1 MINLCA
7 TMQIAFNPKWIK
19 FMQINMATA
28 GKVEVKSD
36 ILWFLTLTYT
46 MVMILAN
53 WFDPRLITIFG
64 YPTDAGT
71 LIFPFT
77 FLLADLI
84 TEVYGYKHARRAI
97 WCGFLFN
104 LVFFLYGQ
112 IVVHMPSPDY
122 PTNNQMFDTLHT
134 TNLKVILASS
144 LSYLASEPLN
154 SFTMAKLKIKMNGR
168 HLWLRFLVSTIL
180 ASGADS
186 LIFGVMA
193 FYGTMTNANLIAL
206 VITMWLVKMGIEITG
221 IPASIMLTNTLKRV
235 EKLEIY
241 DKNTDFSLF
250 DLNTNYIEE
259 DNEYTRAANS

>member
-1 MINLCA
+1 MIN
-7 TMQIAFNPKWIK
+7 TNIQPR
-19 FMQINMATA
+19 
-28 GKVEVKSD
+28 VEVKSD
-36 ILWFLTLTYT
+36 ILWFLTLTFT

-122 PTNNQMFDTLHT
+122 PTNNQMFDTLHM

-144 LSYLASEPLN
+144 ISYVASEPLN
-154 SFTMAKLKIKMNGR
+154 SFVMAKLKIYMNGR

-186 LIFGVMA
+186 FIFGFMA
-193 FYGTMTNANLIAL
+193 FYGSMSIGNLISL
-206 VITMWLVKMGIEITG
+206 VLTMWFVKMGIEIAG
-221 IPASIMLTNTLKRV
+221 MPASIMLAKTLKRV

-241 DKNTDFSLF
+241 DKQTDFSIF
-250 DLNTNYIEE
+250 DLSTNYLAK
-259 DNEYTRAANS
+259 DNEYTGTANS

>member
-1 MINLCA
+1 
-7 TMQIAFNPKWIK
+7 MQSNVSSIIK
-19 FMQINMATA
+19 M
-28 GKVEVKSD
+28 EVKSD

-53 WFDPRLITIFG
+53 WFDPRLITLFG

-112 IVVHMPSPDY
+112 TVVHMPSPDY
-122 PTNNQMFDTLHT
+122 PTNNEMFDTLHT

-154 SFTMAKLKIKMNGR
+154 SFVMAKLKIKMNGK
-168 HLWLRFLVSTIL
+168 HLWLRFLASTIL

-186 LIFGVMA
+186 FIFGVMA
-193 FYGTMTNANLIAL
+193 FYGTMTQANLFSL
-206 VITMWLVKMGIEITG
+206 VITMWCVKMGIEIAG
-221 IPASIMLTNTLKRV
+221 IPASIMLANTLKRV

-241 DKNTDFSLF
+241 DKQTDFSLF
-250 DLNTNYIEE
+250 DLNTNYQAK
-259 DNEYTRAANS
+259 DNEYSGNASA